1 MANSELLS
9 YVKQVMD
16 LETSVYTNQRL
27 EDGWINS
34 LEECGAKLPNKP
46 KKPKKETVPI
56 PPFKPTTPT
65 LDKKPMLTTV
75 IECGFGILLIIIG
88 ILLFA
93 DGGFSIVGGFGSL
106 LLGIPLTITGA
117 KHPGVVKKIADK
129 YAADMEEYNKEMD
142 AYNKRSAEAEAEWQ
156 RQEQIYQSDK
166 EKYDQELGEY
176 GNACYQS
183 MQYIHEAGWMLKDA
197 LENLYDVN
205 IIYPKYR
212 NLVAV
217 TTIYEYLAS
226 GRCDT
231 LEGTDGAYNLYEMEL
246 RQNIIIGQLSSVL
259 DSLEQI
265 KNNQF
270 TLYNEIEESNR
281 KSAELLSD
289 IADNTKFSAYA
300 NEETAKA
307 NAAIA
312 QNTEA
317 TKYYTLFNAAKRK

>member
-1 MANSELLS
+1 
-9 YVKQVMD
+9 
-16 LETSVYTNQRL
+16 
-27 EDGWINS
+27 
-34 LEECGAKLPNKP
+34 
-46 KKPKKETVPI
+46 
-56 PPFKPTTPT
+56 
-65 LDKKPMLTTV
+65 MLTTV

-231 LEGTDGAYNLYEMEL
+231 LEGADGAYNLYEMEL